1 MEETKKSIFRRYYEE
16 VPFVDRYESDA
27 ERAVDVIV
35 PVVHTNELWR
45 ANLLSFYREV
55 PIHKLWIADGGCIDD
70 SIEIAE
76 GFPRVEVLDHHEYKS
91 LGYSIRKMIE
101 AVEMDWFIYVHS
113 DAYLPPGWFDVME
126 AHQSEY
132 EWFGC
137 PMQHT
142 VMVEYDN
149 DYGVRPWAGSQMGL
163 KRAFDTGL
171 DHIDDD
177 YVYRQEDFVFADIV
191 KKAGFREGKVA
202 ETFHY
207 HQTIHKP
214 SPWMR
219 KVKSVAFELEISPE
233 EEIRTSLM
241 QVKGLVKYLD
251 PDPYHVPGIVVDID
265 HLQELGVMT
274 WAEFTQWVKETN
286 PAWLAMIAQEAR
298 LQAWRR
304 FLRASIQL
312 ARKIVSR

>member
-1 MEETKKSIFRRYYEE
+1 MSERASSIFRRYYEE
-16 VPFVDRYESDA
+16 VPFADRYESDA

-219 KVKSVAFELEISPE
+219 KVKSVNFELEISPE
-233 EEIRTSLM
+233 EEIRTWTMQLKGTIKYLSPSNPWALKEVYQGIAYLLDAGLFDWREMKKWTAEINPVWLPYISKIWFLLM
-241 QVKGLVKYLD
+241 QLRSV
-251 PDPYHVPGIVVDID
+251 
-265 HLQELGVMT
+265 LGRIYRVIS
-274 WAEFTQWVKETN
+274 K
-286 PAWLAMIAQEAR
+286 
-298 LQAWRR
+298 
-304 FLRASIQL
+304 
-312 ARKIVSR
+312 